1 MPYIDVR
8 EPHTDKLLFR
18 YDPERRIIE
27 IQSRGVK
34 TTVDLTRYDGT
45 GEIGRMGIIL
55 PLSAQADSVT
65 TTSI

>member
-8 EPHTDKLLFR
+8 EPHTGKLLFR

-34 TTVDLTRYDGT
+34 TTVDLTRYDGM
-45 GEIGRMGIIL
+45 GEIGSMGITVL
-55 PLSAQADSVT
+55 LSAQANAVT
-65 TTSI
+65 TTSL